1 MSANPV
7 AIPSPAYT
15 AMAERWKLIHDL
27 RGGTAQMRKRSQEWL
42 PREEAESEMSYRA
55 RVQRSFLYGAL
66 TDTITKLK
74 SKPFSRPVDL
84 AAVEELDEML
94 RLIEDDADNA
104 RCSVTQFASAMFEDA
119 LVHGLTHV
127 MVDFAATSGAQTLA
141 DERFMALH
149 PYFVHVRADQLI
161 GWQYEVDPRNSK
173 PILTQVRIR
182 TSRTESDGEFGQR
195 EVAYIHVWSPTD
207 VQVWRETEPEQF
219 ALVEVK
225 PHTFGKIPLYTV
237 YFKQTGFMT
246 ADPPLEDLAWLNLEH
261 WQSSSEQRNVLH
273 VARVPILYE
282 RGAVTS
288 AGPDGKPRNGAVVI
302 STSRARQTSRAPSEA
317 DLQWVEVGGKSI
329 DAGANDLAK
338 IEERMQVLGMQP
350 LVEASAKTATE
361 IGAGEARTHSSIK
374 AWISALNDGLYEAYY
389 MAAQWIG
396 QELPEEFRV
405 AIWDKFELEARSDS
419 DMMHLLQMRA
429 SGDISQKRLLI
440 EAKRRGKF
448 GEDFDVEEELEESNE
463 SEMPGAPTEEEM
475 DELRLVREG
484 REDEDEQGAQPSEAN
499 TATATV
505 AATGVAAADTAL
517 NGAQVQAA
525 AAIVQ
530 QVALRQLP
538 RDSGI
543 AQLVEF
549 FNVAPDRAE
558 RIMGAVGRSFFIEP
572 EQVDGGA

>member
-66 TDTITKLK
+66 NDTITKLK
-74 SKPFSRPVDL
+74 SKPFSRAVDL

-246 ADPPLEDLAWLNLEH
+246 AEPPLEDLAWLNLEH

-329 DAGANDLAK
+329 EAGANDLAK

-396 QELPEEFRV
+396 QELPEKFRV

-463 SEMPGAPTEEEM
+463 SEMPGAPTP
-475 DELRLVREG
+475 
-484 REDEDEQGAQPSEAN
+484 EQLAQ
-499 TATATV
+499 
-505 AATGVAAADTAL
+505 L
-517 NGAQVQAA
+517 AQVRATRG
-525 AAIVQ
+525 Q
-530 QVALRQLP
+530 QVELEAEAE
-538 RDSGI
+538 GETA
-543 AQLVEF
+543 AQETREE
-549 FNVAPDRAE
+549 AAE
-558 RIMGAVGRSFFIEP
+558 EAS
-572 EQVDGGA
+572 